1 MTFSES
7 TNTTTALITGANRGI
22 GWATARR
29 LLDLGWTVWL
39 GARDYDLGEKAAAEL
54 EALRLPGRVRAIQLD
69 VTADASVDAAA
80 ARVRS
85 EGGLDVLINNAGI
98 GGGRTGITDVA
109 DTTPTDFLPT
119 FGVNLLGPVRVTRA
133 FLSVLE
139 SSPAPRIVNISADA
153 GSFAVAADAD
163 GSRSTPVDL
172 VYPASKAALNMI
184 TVMTAKALPTFRVN
198 AVDPGN
204 AANDPGGNPDEPH
217 PDDAAT
223 RILLAADVGPD
234 GPTGVLFGADGPID
248 W

>member
-1 MTFSES
+1 MTFSET
-7 TNTTTALITGANRGI
+7 TNSTTALITGANRGI

-98 GGGRTGITDVA
+98 EGSRRDVV
-109 DTTPTDFLPT
+109 DTTPADFLPT

-133 FLSVLE
+133 FLPVLE
-139 SSPAPRIVNISADA
+139 SSPAPRIVNVSADV
-153 GSFAVAADAD
+153 GSFAVGTDSD
-163 GSRSTPVDL
+163 RRRSNPVDL
-172 VYPASKAALNMI
+172 VYPASKAALNMV
-184 TVMTAKALPTFRVN
+184 TVMTARALPGFRVN
-198 AVDPGN
+198 AVDPGG
-204 AANDPGGNPDEPH
+204 AATDLVGDHDQPH

-223 RILLAADVGPD
+223 RVLRAATVGAD
-234 GPTGVLFGADGPID
+234 GPTGVLFGADGPVD